1 MHKALFALLYLAA
14 LAVPGWLYLAPLGGP
29 ALVFSDAYALSTL
42 LGTTAYAI
50 LVTQFLLAA
59 RPAWVV
65 RTLGLKPLLSFHG
78 TMATVGIAL
87 AVVHRV
93 LKIGVVGYPDDTLQA
108 RFGLAALLVFFIV
121 ILAAAFLMATTFWQK
136 IPFLKRFREGVYA
149 RFKLSYPR
157 LRAFHNLSVLA
168 GLIVL
173 VHVLLAGSSDLS
185 ANPAGFAWMAFWM
198 LFCLGAYARYRLGG
212 RKAPRPKGA

>member
-1 MHKALFALLYLAA
+1 MNKALFALLYLAA

-50 LVTQFLLAA
+50 LATQFLLAA
-59 RPAWVV
+59 RPVWAV
-65 RTLGLKPLLSFHG
+65 RALGLKPLLSFHG
-78 TMATVGIAL
+78 TMATVGIAT
-87 AVVHRV
+87 AIAHRV
-93 LKIGVVGYPDDTLQA
+93 LKVNIVGYPDDTAQA
-108 RFGLAALLVFFIV
+108 RLGMLALLVFLIV
-121 ILAAAFLMATTFWQK
+121 ILAAAFLMANTFWQK
-136 IPFLKRFREGVYA
+136 MTFLKRFREGVNA

-168 GLIVL
+168 GSVLL
-173 VHVLLAGSSDLS
+173 VHVLLAGSSDLT
-185 ANPAGFAWMAFWM
+185 ANPAGFVWMALWM

-212 RKAPRPKGA
+212 RKAPRVKGT